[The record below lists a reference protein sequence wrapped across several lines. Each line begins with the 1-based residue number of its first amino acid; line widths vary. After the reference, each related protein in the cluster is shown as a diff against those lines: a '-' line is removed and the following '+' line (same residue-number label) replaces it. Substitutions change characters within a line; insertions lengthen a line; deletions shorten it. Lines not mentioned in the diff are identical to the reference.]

1 MTRER
6 LSPSPPLI
14 GSTPFCYQRMS
25 LRVLVTYLRYLP
37 REKGRLSVGPAPAQ
51 PIAVPPNLR
60 SRSQHFDVQILAVQ
74 QDLFFG
80 LRLVA
85 VSMVFVPS
93 QLKYHVSHIRPCH
106 DMNDLVLTSA
116 IRCQTSNHS
125 HSIINR
131 PPKPAWLKGLA
142 VIDMGH
148 YRRFYR
154 HPTRALSGAEDEG
167 I

>member
-25 LRVLVTYLRYLP
+25 LRVLVTYLRYLS

-85 VSMVFVPS
+85 VSMVFVLS

-106 DMNDLVLTSA
+106 DMTDLVLTSA

-125 HSIINR
+125 HSHVRRQFVYQREIVSHRGNF
-131 PPKPAWLKGLA
+131 PLHLA
-142 VIDMGH
+142 STI
-148 YRRFYR
+148 
-154 HPTRALSGAEDEG
+154 RASVSSS
-167 I
+167 